1 MRMKTS
7 SESGPRPRPLDR
19 AKALNCLI
27 LNQLATPGL
36 GSWLGGRRIAACG
49 QLLLAGTG
57 FSLIVL
63 WFMRLM
69 IDLVH
74 QLNGRAVAGGW
85 HRKLGAGGGG
95 LFLLAWLW
103 ALCTSLSL
111 LRQARRNEAAS
122 LTSASEGP

>member
-7 SESGPRPRPLDR
+7 LGNAPRPRPLDR
-19 AKALNCLI
+19 AKAVNCLI

-36 GSWLGGRRIAACG
+36 GSWLGGRKVAACG

-57 FSLIVL
+57 FSLVVL
-63 WFMRLM
+63 WFTRLL

-74 QLNGRAVAGGW
+74 QVNGRAVAGGF
-85 HRKLGAGGGG
+85 HRKLGASGGA

-103 ALCTSLSL
+103 ALFTSLSL
-111 LRQARRNEAAS
+111 LRQARRNEAALLAS
-122 LTSASEGP
+122 TSEPA